1 MPRPSRA
8 MPAFSSRGGIASC
21 RSRRSTNSCFPRTWN
36 WSRFSRNNLPRTGRR
51 EARSS
56 RPVAGLERDPCRNN
70 LQRCGLSLWKWLR
83 GSACA
88 VPVRHRSRSVE
99 KEHNA
104 MRMQEIDIHDY
115 ARQLFEARGDKA
127 VVEAAQK
134 ARSLEEQGQREEAE
148 TWRQVEAALKLMR
161 GPHAS

>member
-1 MPRPSRA
+1 MLPPGAFLQATSAGEAMLAQLVVGYCQDARAAADLFCGLGPFALRLAERARITALDSERGSRA
-8 MPAFSSRGGIASC
+8 AIAT
-21 RSRRSTNSCFPRTWN
+21 RS
-36 WSRFSRNNLPRTGRR
+36 
-51 EARSS
+51 E
-56 RPVAGLERDPCRNN
+56 
-70 LQRCGLSLWKWLR
+70 
-83 GSACA
+83 
-88 VPVRHRSRSVE
+88 E
-99 KEHNA
+99 KEHDA

-148 TWRQVEAALKLMR
+148 TWRHVEAALKLMR

>member
-1 MPRPSRA
+1 MGPLQEQPAKIQIITLEMAPKLSVRGSRA
-8 MPAFSSRGGIASC
+8 AIAT
-21 RSRRSTNSCFPRTWN
+21 RS
-36 WSRFSRNNLPRTGRR
+36 
-51 EARSS
+51 E
-56 RPVAGLERDPCRNN
+56 
-70 LQRCGLSLWKWLR
+70 
-83 GSACA
+83 
-88 VPVRHRSRSVE
+88 E
-99 KEHNA
+99 KEHDA